1 MKRYKHKEQYEYIS
15 RTRCTN
21 LFKKMLADLPGLAK
35 QLAPQGFE
43 NSIYHAKYFPTAE
56 QLYHNYRQ
64 SRALSY
70 KRARRYGADYLLR
83 DVIPFADFLN
93 TFKPDPPDLRR
104 ELLNLFI
111 EGVKEIFDRNSL
123 VLDRKFNTYKRRWG
137 LEFEECMFKA
147 VKTFFPEYTTG
158 QQWELFSF
166 LTYQSVD
173 MKPVYSY
180 VFSLL
185 KKKNLDFR
193 YEVISIKVFNELI
206 ETVESIDAE
215 IKIKQI
221 LKGNEK
227 HLKTIKES
235 DQPLFQVEADRQLL
249 EAIMSPPQV
258 VVAYFEVYGH
268 WPENYPPA
276 AV

>member
-35 QLAPQGFE
+35 QIAPQGFE

-56 QLYHNYRQ
+56 QVYHDYRQ

-70 KRARRYGADYLLR
+70 KDAKRDGTDYLLK
-83 DVIPFADFLN
+83 DIIPFADFLK
-93 TFKPDPPDLRR
+93 TFNPAQPDLRR

-111 EGVKEIFDRNSL
+111 ESMQEIFNRNAL
-123 VLDRKFNTYKRRWG
+123 VLDRKFHTYKRRWG

-147 VKTFFPEYTTG
+147 VETFFPEYTTG
-158 QQWELFSF
+158 EQWEFFSVR
-166 LTYQSVD
+166 TYQFVD
-173 MKPVYSY
+173 MKPVYCY

-185 KKKNLDFR
+185 KKEKLDYR
-193 YEVISIKVFNELI
+193 YGVVSSKIFDEL
-206 ETVESIDAE
+206 TGTLESFAAE
-215 IKIKQI
+215 AKIKQI
-221 LKGNEK
+221 LSKDEE
-227 HLKTIKES
+227 HSHVEEELDPSRLQYES
-235 DQPLFQVEADRQLL
+235 DHQLL
-249 EAIMSPPQV
+249 ELIMRPPPV

-268 WPENYPPA
+268 WPDNYPPA
-276 AV
+276 DD